1 MNQARDRK
9 TSEII
14 EAEELKLIPQIDIS
28 DYECIDENCK
38 IQLIPCSYKPSN
50 KNRPYFKSPKNINHS
65 DNCRFSEYLKLLEQ
79 GQKRKLELIEFENM
93 PYPSRLISP
102 KKKQTEERTTKL
114 DNNIDN
120 EETTGKKR
128 KSTNEFEESANSNR
142 AVTTISQI
150 VDFYLTCPF
159 NRDFELDLLGTK
171 KEYMYWFKRIQKPL
185 NIAKYN
191 GKSIFFGQ
199 LHTNMTYVKKSE
211 NEILIKL
218 FECEEWVKNSSN
230 SLMFNKSEQMNPF
243 YAKINI
249 DGLSTNKSSRIL
261 NELKYAIQDQ
271 KEAHNNNRVGKKKAF
286 VFFLGEAPNNENPF
300 TFNVIDGNVCAR
312 FTEIKPT
319 KLN

>member
-9 TSEII
+9 TNEII
-14 EAEELKLIPQIDIS
+14 EAEELKSIPQIDIS
-28 DYECIDENCK
+28 EYECIDENCK

-65 DNCRFSEYLKLLEQ
+65 DKCRFSEYLKLLEQ
-79 GQKRKLELIEFENM
+79 GHKRKLELTEFENM

-102 KKKQTEERTTKL
+102 KKIKTEGKTTKQD
-114 DNNIDN
+114 DNIVI

-128 KSTNEFEESANSNR
+128 KSTNEFEESANSTR

-171 KEYMYWFKRIQKPL
+171 KEYMYWFKRIQKPKQT
-185 NIAKYN
+185 AKYK
-191 GKSIFFGQ
+191 GQCIYFGQ
-199 LHTNMTYVKKSE
+199 LHTNRGYVKKTESE
-211 NEILIKL
+211 IIIKL
-218 FECEEWVKNSSN
+218 FECEEWVNNVGTS
-230 SLMFNKSEQMNPF
+230 FNLQKREQKNPF
-243 YAKINI
+243 FVKIDI
-249 DGLSTNKSSRIL
+249 EGLGSHKISRIL

-271 KEAHNNNRVGKKKAF
+271 KDAHSNNKDGKKKAYL
-286 VFFLGEAPNNENPF
+286 FFLGDAPSKEEPY
-300 TFNVIDGNVCAR
+300 TFNVIEGNICAR

-319 KLN
+319 RLD

>member
-9 TSEII
+9 TNEII
-14 EAEELKLIPQIDIS
+14 EAEELKLIHLTDIS

-65 DNCRFSEYLKLLEQ
+65 DNCRFSEFLKLLEQ
-79 GQKRKLELIEFENM
+79 GHKRKLELTEFENM

-102 KKKQTEERTTKL
+102 KKIKTEEKTTKQD
-114 DNNIDN
+114 DNIII

-150 VDFYLTCPF
+150 VDFYLSCPF

-171 KEYMYWFKRIQKPL
+171 KAYMYWFKRIQKSKQ
-185 NIAKYN
+185 IAKYN
-191 GKSIFFGQ
+191 GQCIYFGQ
-199 LHTNMTYVKKSE
+199 LHTNMSYVKKTES
-211 NEILIKL
+211 EILIKL
-218 FECEEWVKNSSN
+218 YECEEWVRNTGT
-230 SLMFNKSEQMNPF
+230 SLAFNKSEQKNPF
-243 YAKINI
+243 YVKINI
-249 DGLSTNKSSRIL
+249 ENLTSHKISRIL
-261 NELKYAIQDQ
+261 NEFQFAIQDQ
-271 KEAHNNNRVGKKKAF
+271 KDAHNNNKDGKKKAYL
-286 VFFLGEAPNNENPF
+286 FFLGEAPVDKDSF
-300 TFNVIDGNVCAR
+300 TFNVIEGNISAR

-319 KLN
+319 KNI